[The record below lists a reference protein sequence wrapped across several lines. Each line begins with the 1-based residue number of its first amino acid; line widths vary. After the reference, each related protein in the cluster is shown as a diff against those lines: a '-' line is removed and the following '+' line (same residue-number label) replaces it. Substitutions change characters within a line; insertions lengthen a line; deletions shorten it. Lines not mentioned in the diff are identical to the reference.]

1 MSERSDQII
10 EDAETALRI
19 SRGVDRLKQE
29 NARLKQHKVL
39 LREAL
44 VACFEYV
51 EGIEHL
57 CKGDR
62 QEREMWSNTMM
73 LARDAL
79 GLPKE

>member
-1 MSERSDQII
+1 MTKTTDQII
-10 EDAETALRI
+10 EDARTTIRI
-19 SRGVDRLKQE
+19 HEGVLELK
-29 NARLKQHKVL
+29 RHKAL

-57 CKGDR
+57 CKGDQ
-62 QEREMWSNTMM
+62 QERAMWNNTVM

-79 GLPKE
+79 GLPK